1 MLIQEISAALLSST
15 LISPCMAVIDLTLH
29 HRHSSSESLVAS
41 LRHTLSALRARQLSF
56 SRAYWPM
63 KHVYFL
69 TFATA
74 NVTESYGVPTLP
86 AMGLTT
92 LVNVLAM
99 ARKDRCYAALWNNTV
114 SPALP
119 ALPALPPL
127 PLLSRV
133 LSTTGALFTVYAQ
146 FVQRSSWEQEMV
158 RLGMNPT
165 LATFFSSATV
175 SMAAQLISTPLHL
188 LAMDLYLH
196 PRRTIRQRLVPLL
209 CAYPAVC
216 MGRMLRV
223 LPAFGGGGYV
233 NEQGKRWKFEGMNK

>member
-1 MLIQEISAALLSST
+1 MPIQEISAALLSST

-29 HRHSSSESLVAS
+29 RRHQSSDSLMTS
-41 LRHTLSALRARQLSF
+41 LRHTFSALRTSQISLSC
-56 SRAYWPM
+56 AYWPM
-63 KHVYFL
+63 KHVYFF

-74 NVTESYGVPTLP
+74 NLTESYGVPTLP

-92 LVNVLAM
+92 LVNVLTM
-99 ARKDRCYAALWNNTV
+99 ARKDRYYAALWNKTV
-114 SPALP
+114 SSSPSAAPAL
-119 ALPALPPL
+119 PL

-146 FVQRSSWEQEMV
+146 FVQRHSWEQEMI

-165 LATFFSSATV
+165 LATFFSSATI

-188 LAMDLYLH
+188 LAMDLSLY
-196 PRRTIRQRLVPLL
+196 PERTIRQRLVPLL

-216 MGRMLRV
+216 AGRMLRV